1 MAAGR
6 FDGVWQRGLQV
17 GDVAAGAV
25 LVREAGGYISD
36 ADRGDLSA
44 NPTSVVAGN
53 EYMHRAIQ
61 TVLKEK

>member
-6 FDGVWQRGLQV
+6 FDGLWQRGLQV
-17 GDVAAGAV
+17 WDAAAGAV

-36 ADRGDLSA
+36 ADAGELSA

-53 EYMHRAIQ
+53 EYIHRALQ
-61 TVLKEK
+61 AVLKEK